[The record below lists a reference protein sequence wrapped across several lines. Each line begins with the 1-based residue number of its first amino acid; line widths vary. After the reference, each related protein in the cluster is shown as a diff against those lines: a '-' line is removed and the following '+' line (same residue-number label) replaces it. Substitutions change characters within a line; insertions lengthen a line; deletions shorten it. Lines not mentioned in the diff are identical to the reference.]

1 MRSVVIIGAGPA
13 GLTAARAL
21 AAAGLRDVLVLERE
35 QDAGGVPRHCGHPGF
50 GMVDFKRFLTG
61 PAYARR
67 LADAAA
73 GAEIRTGVSVLRLA
87 AGGSLE
93 VSGPNGIEA
102 LQARA
107 VLIATGTRETPRS
120 ARLVSGSRPSGVLTT
135 GALQQMVYLAGLK
148 PFERP
153 VIVGSELVSFSAILT
168 CRHRGIRPVAMLEEG
183 RRITARRPGDL
194 LARWLFG
201 VRVLT
206 STRLDEIIGLERVE
220 AVRLVRGG
228 REELIACDGVIFTGR
243 FVPEAALLQASHLLL
258 DPATGGP
265 AIDNFWRCSDPSF
278 FAAGNVVRPV
288 EHAGMVSREGRAAA
302 EAILQALDGKLP
314 PPDTAAFVK
323 PAGALR
329 YIYPQRLLPPLRP
342 GLPLR
347 LHARALSERHGRLR
361 VHGDGVLLAE
371 RRLHALPERRITIEL
386 AADRIVGKR
395 VLDARLD

>member
-153 VIVGSELVSFSAILT
+153 VIVGS
-168 CRHRGIRPVAMLEEG
+168 
-183 RRITARRPGDL
+183 
-194 LARWLFG
+194 
-201 VRVLT
+201 
-206 STRLDEIIGLERVE
+206 
-220 AVRLVRGG
+220 
-228 REELIACDGVIFTGR
+228 
-243 FVPEAALLQASHLLL
+243 
-258 DPATGGP
+258 
-265 AIDNFWRCSDPSF
+265 
-278 FAAGNVVRPV
+278 
-288 EHAGMVSREGRAAA
+288 
-302 EAILQALDGKLP
+302 
-314 PPDTAAFVK
+314 
-323 PAGALR
+323 
-329 YIYPQRLLPPLRP
+329 
-342 GLPLR
+342 
-347 LHARALSERHGRLR
+347 
-361 VHGDGVLLAE
+361 
-371 RRLHALPERRITIEL
+371 
-386 AADRIVGKR
+386 
-395 VLDARLD
+395 